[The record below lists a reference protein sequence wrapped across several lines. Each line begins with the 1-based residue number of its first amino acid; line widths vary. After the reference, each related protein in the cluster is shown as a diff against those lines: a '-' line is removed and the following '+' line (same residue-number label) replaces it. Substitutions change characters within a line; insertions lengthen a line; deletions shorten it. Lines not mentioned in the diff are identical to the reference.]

1 MATHTASLF
10 LQRLRQAALL
20 ENDAGLSDGQL
31 LERYLAR
38 RDESAFQSLVLRHG
52 PMVLGVC
59 RRILRNEADAE
70 DAFQATFLVF
80 VLKAASIR
88 ARGRLGSWL
97 YGVAHNTARKAK
109 AMSRARRAK
118 EQEAG
123 AATKERRDEAD
134 AQELQELLDAE
145 LSGLPEMYRAAVVAC
160 DLEGK
165 TIKEAACLLGWPPGT
180 VATRLRRGR
189 ALLAKRLGG
198 RGVVIPGGLV
208 AVPASLLGSTVRAA
222 MGVAAGE
229 AVTGGLVSAQVA
241 ALVQGVLSAMLMTK
255 LKTAVVVA
263 VVFLGLG
270 GSLLSQSRMGPT
282 TPAGAQAKADDNL
295 KNTLLALDRHLWEAF
310 ARGDWRERQK
320 FLADDLVSISLLG
333 KYGKADAAEA
343 DKRLRCGDWSV
354 RDAEVARVSK
364 DVAVLC
370 YVYGCKI
377 LSADGKLLETRKDYR
392 VTYVWANRKG
402 GWVIVFCHDDHGR
415 QPKEG
420 GGRDLLPYYYR
431 STGFQGI
438 GALDA
443 QSGAPPAL
451 GPLHQVHRR
460 QPILSVGEWDVEFAN
475 GVTQKV
481 FFSPDKTVKVDENN
495 RTAVGKATV
504 TGETVVIHASGGKVL
519 VEGEAIVVT
528 YADDRVERWTRSG
541 KRMVVEHWFPANR
554 YPNGRP
560 VLGVAERRDTG
571 ARLERVPLQYF
582 RAAEAAKVLANL
594 GGGEDSR
601 VSTDDRTNSVLLYG
615 SDEQLAKYKA
625 KLREIDVP
633 KQVEKEREMNAL
645 REDMVAAQIAAR
657 TLKDRNTQL
666 EEQLQ
671 SAMRTLAQLRPQG
684 AAVKP
689 KAEVKPVAVPLQ
701 HVLATEACQ
710 LLLRQIRGDV
720 SGMVVPEP
728 ITNSL
733 LLAGSEAQIATL
745 KAMLR
750 KIDVPKPVEGL
761 VRRVDGNLVHIS
773 LGSDAGLSTGQTLE
787 VFRLDQNPAYIG
799 RIKLVDVR
807 ARESM
812 GQVMDR
818 PRMAIQTGDRVAS
831 QIPSGK

>member
-123 AATKERRDEAD
+123 AATKDRRDEAD
-134 AQELQELLDAE
+134 AQDLQGLLDAE

-198 RGVVIPGGLV
+198 RGVVLPGGLA
-208 AVPASLLGSTVRAA
+208 AVPASLVGSTVRAA

-255 LKTAVVVA
+255 LKTTVVVA

-282 TPAGAQAKADDNL
+282 TPAPAGAQAKADDNL

-320 FLADDLVSISLLG
+320 FLADDLVSISPLG

-343 DKRLRCGDWSV
+343 DKRLRCGDWSI

-415 QPKEG
+415 QPKDGIG
-420 GGRDLLPYYYR
+420 GDVLNYFRR
-431 STGFQGI
+431 FQGAGGEGRVYSVPFLDT
-438 GALDA
+438 GAVQPQRGDPR
-443 QSGAPPAL
+443 APDPLAERPAL
-451 GPLHQVHRR
+451 P
-460 QPILSVGEWDVEFAN
+460 VGEWDVEFTN
-475 GVTQKV
+475 GVTEKV
-481 FFSPDKTVKVDENN
+481 FFSSDKTVKAVEKN
-495 RTAVGKATV
+495 RTAVGRAT
-504 TGETVVIHASGGKVL
+504 AKD
-519 VEGEAIVVT
+519 EAIVVT

-541 KRMVVEHWFPANR
+541 KRMAVEHWFPANR

-560 VLGVAERRDTG
+560 VLGIAERRDG
-571 ARLERVPLQYF
+571 AARLELVPLQHI
-582 RAAEAAKVLANL
+582 RAADAAKALANI
-594 GGGEDSR
+594 GGDGR
-601 VSTDDRTNSVLLYG
+601 VVTDDRTNSVLLYG
-615 SDEQLAKYKA
+615 SDEQLAKYRA

-633 KQVEKEREMNAL
+633 N
-645 REDMVAAQIAAR
+645 
-657 TLKDRNTQL
+657 
-666 EEQLQ
+666 
-671 SAMRTLAQLRPQG
+671 
-684 AAVKP
+684 
-689 KAEVKPVAVPLQ
+689 
-701 HVLATEACQ
+701 
-710 LLLRQIRGDV
+710 
-720 SGMVVPEP
+720 
-728 ITNSL
+728 
-733 LLAGSEAQIATL
+733 
-745 KAMLR
+745 
-750 KIDVPKPVEGL
+750 PVEGL
-761 VRRVDGNLVHIS
+761 VRGVEGNLVKIS

-787 VFRLDQNPAYIG
+787 VFRLGSNPAYIG

-807 ARESM
+807 ARESV
-812 GQVMDR
+812 GQVMGR
-818 PRMAIQTGDRVAS
+818 PMKAIEAGDRVAS
-831 QIPSGK
+831 RIPSGKK